1 MKKWHWAIL
10 ALLTLASIVAPF
22 FAPHHDT
29 GGHGD
34 EAAHGGGHWWEGVPV
49 LNLVFWAIFGFV
61 GCAALIVF
69 AKLILAPIIYKKEDY
84 YND

>member
-10 ALLTLASIVAPF
+10 ALLTLASIVAPLIG
-22 FAPHHDT
+22 HH
-29 GGHGD
+29 GEGH
-34 EAAHGGGHWWEGVPV
+34 GHWWEGVPV